1 MQEVYDRYGRAL
13 IRKAERILGSRDD
26 ALDVVHSLFVDL
38 VDEPADRDLDLP
50 YLYRAVT
57 NRCLTLLRDEKNRT
71 RLLAEHDVALRG
83 PVRTRLDDRAV
94 DLDLLAKLVARLDAV
109 EGEILALHVFDDM
122 TQDEIAGVVALSR
135 KTVGKKLE
143 RIAEVVPLGMDRSPY
158 PDRVVPK
165 PGFEKELAQRT
176 LTNLYNQRPAW
187 LAQAHAALDAAV
199 AAAYGWADYSPALAD
214 DEILRRLLALNL
226 QRAAAQ

>member
-143 RIAEVVPLGMDRSPY
+143 RIAEVAR
-158 PDRVVPK
+158 
-165 PGFEKELAQRT
+165 ELART
-176 LTNLYNQRPAW
+176 SGREEVP
-187 LAQAHAALDAAV
+187 
-199 AAAYGWADYSPALAD
+199 S
-214 DEILRRLLALNL
+214 
-226 QRAAAQ
+226 

>member
-122 TQDEIAGVVALSR
+122 TQDAASPQRGPSPWTIAGLACALGAMLPDVSLDQTATKRIVRLVRSGASR
-135 KTVGKKLE
+135 
-143 RIAEVVPLGMDRSPY
+143 
-158 PDRVVPK
+158 PK
-165 PGFEKELAQRT
+165 PAPGPE
-176 LTNLYNQRPAW
+176 P
-187 LAQAHAALDAAV
+187 
-199 AAAYGWADYSPALAD
+199 
-214 DEILRRLLALNL
+214 
-226 QRAAAQ
+226 

>member
-38 VDEPADRDLDLP
+38 VDQPEGRTLDLP

-57 NRCLTLLRDEKNRT
+57 NRCLTLLRDEKNRA
-71 RLLAEHDVALRG
+71 RLLAEHDVARRG

-122 TQDEIAGVVALSR
+122 TQDEIAAAVSLSR

-143 RIAEVVPLGMDRSPY
+143 HIAEVAR
-158 PDRVVPK
+158 
-165 PGFEKELAQRT
+165 ELA
-176 LTNLYNQRPAW
+176 
-187 LAQAHAALDAAV
+187 
-199 AAAYGWADYSPALAD
+199 
-214 DEILRRLLALNL
+214 
-226 QRAAAQ
+226 RASGREEVPS

>member
-38 VDEPADRDLDLP
+38 VDQPEGRTLDLP

-57 NRCLTLLRDEKNRT
+57 NRCLTLLRDEKNRA

-122 TQDEIAGVVALSR
+122 TQDEIAAAVSLSR

-143 RIAEVVPLGMDRSPY
+143 HIAEVAR
-158 PDRVVPK
+158 
-165 PGFEKELAQRT
+165 ELA
-176 LTNLYNQRPAW
+176 
-187 LAQAHAALDAAV
+187 
-199 AAAYGWADYSPALAD
+199 
-214 DEILRRLLALNL
+214 
-226 QRAAAQ
+226 RASGREEVPS